1 MTNHRAKGAAKY
13 AAIGAQAFVLL
24 LAALTASPV
33 AAAEPV
39 PAGHPPSVAFLGVRF
54 INDNEGLEPTTD
66 AERNRLAMLEKQVTS
81 RMAASGKFTIVP
93 VTPEVKAQLASSQ
106 PLGECGGCEVAAGNQ
121 LGAEQVAWVTV
132 QKVSN
137 LILNINLYM
146 ADVATDKM
154 TFLKSVDVRGNT
166 DETWSRSMKFL
177 LDRYLLGK
185 QAR

>member
-1 MTNHRAKGAAKY
+1 MTSHRAKNVAEY
-13 AAIGAQAFVLL
+13 AAAGGRAFVLL
-24 LAALTASPV
+24 LAVLTAGHV
-33 AAAEPV
+33 AAAEPA
-39 PAGHPPSVAFLGVRF
+39 PEGHPTSVAFLGVRF

-66 AERNRLAMLEKQVTS
+66 AERNRIALLEKQVTS
-81 RMAASGKFTIVP
+81 RMDASGKFTIVP
-93 VTPEVKAQLASSQ
+93 VTPEIKAQLASSQ
-106 PLGECGGCEVAAGNQ
+106 PVGGCGGCEMVAGKQ

-146 ADVATDKM
+146 ADVATNKM

-166 DETWSRSMKFL
+166 DETWSRSMTFL